1 MKSMSTVAKLVVLAL
16 FLSML
21 ASIAFD
27 LIPVATA
34 TQEAKCGLIYCID
47 GGKSYTGCARD
58 MTTDCGTAGADC
70 GC

>member
-1 MKSMSTVAKLVVLAL
+1 MRRMSVVARLVIAAL
-16 FLSML
+16 SLCML

-47 GGKSYTGCARD
+47 GKKSYTGCARD
-58 MTTDCGTAGADC
+58 MTTDCGTAGANCDC
-70 GC
+70 